1 MLYLLS
7 SYTYLEI
14 TYIELIAHL
23 FLKYVQLVNQKK
35 EMIGIIFK
43 WIKHL
48 DNTGNSVLSKY

>member
-43 WIKHL
+43 
-48 DNTGNSVLSKY
+48 